1 MPGVAIEA
9 LTLERTPPKLS
20 GIAALKDVVV
30 ESLFKTI
37 TTSLLPFQVKL
48 FVVNNDVEP
57 ETNVK
62 LAVVELTPLNLTD
75 ILSPGT
81 TISKIVYS
89 PVTPPS
95 SEPILAGNFAITS
108 ILYGNLDE

>member
-20 GIAALKDVVV
+20 GIAALKDVFV

-37 TTSLLPFQVKL
+37 TTSLAPFQVKL

-95 SEPILAGNFAITS
+95 SEPILSGNFAITS
-108 ILYGNLDE
+108 IAYGNLDE